1 MDEDTSKSFAADD
14 DADANSDD
22 DDNDINSDDD
32 DDNYCVGLCIDCR
45 WAKINQIEWKV
56 KVKNEIK

>member
-1 MDEDTSKSFAADD
+1 MFVGGLRSISLGMDEDTSKSFAADD

-45 WAKINQIEWKV
+45 
-56 KVKNEIK
+56 